1 MYYRLR
7 YPSLFKQLKL
17 APPLAA
23 ATLKLCTHN
32 ASEIIIQLY
41 NVCVD
46 HSAERLGLHLHLY
59 SHVNTFVLLPKEVI
73 ECLTFTS
80 KKLESIITR
89 HFYLRDLKRHPLT
102 PITCYDSLQ

>member
-7 YPSLFKQLKL
+7 YPAVFKQLKL

-23 ATLKLCTHN
+23 ATLKFCTHN
-32 ASEIIIQLY
+32 ASQIIIQLY
-41 NVCVD
+41 HGVD

-59 SHVNTFVLLPKEVI
+59 SHANTFVLLLKEGI

-80 KKLESIITR
+80 KKLEYI
-89 HFYLRDLKRHPLT
+89 
-102 PITCYDSLQ
+102 